1 MATQTEIATQL
12 GLTKGRVSQLVK
24 EGMPTDT
31 VESARAWRARRKG
44 EMEAA
49 GHISQPVR
57 PLNLSDLD
65 SLLREVG
72 GGTGAGGETTEMDT
86 RIKQQVDLCEMT
98 RQVFMQALEAGDP
111 AQGKLYANYDR
122 AIATL
127 LRLEK
132 ERQVRLIEE
141 SRLIDASEAAAR
153 FGKILGQLRS
163 NIERAELTVAPR
175 ANPDNPPKALKAF
188 REFRDDLFRKIS
200 EYNVEVTDGSPRIG
214 EDEVGAGEGE
224 TEPTLGDA
232 GVGAL
237 VKGVMG
243 ESAEG
248 EADDP
253 YAPEYADEEELDGEM
268 REDGKK

>member
-1 MATQTEIATQL
+1 
-12 GLTKGRVSQLVK
+12 
-24 EGMPTDT
+24 
-31 VESARAWRARRKG
+31 
-44 EMEAA
+44 
-49 GHISQPVR
+49 
-57 PLNLSDLD
+57 
-65 SLLREVG
+65 
-72 GGTGAGGETTEMDT
+72 MDT

-141 SRLIDASEAAAR
+141 SRLIDAGEAAAR

-200 EYNVEVTDGSPRIG
+200 EYNVEVTDGSPKIG
-214 EDEVGAGEGE
+214 DDGVGAGEGE
-224 TEPTLGDA
+224 AEPTLGDA

-237 VKGVMG
+237 VKGVFS
-243 ESAEG
+243 EPAVG